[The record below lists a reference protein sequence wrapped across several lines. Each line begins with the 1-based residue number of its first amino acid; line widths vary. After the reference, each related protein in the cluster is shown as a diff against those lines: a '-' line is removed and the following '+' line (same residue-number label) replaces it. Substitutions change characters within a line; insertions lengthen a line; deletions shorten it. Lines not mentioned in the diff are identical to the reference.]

1 MNNFY
6 KTSPR
11 IRKIVPPFLLHILA
25 PNKIKRPILRKK
37 GDCSQWPSKK
47 YYALFDQSIVSTK
60 TKCLKLNTKSQFLFV
75 V

>member
-11 IRKIVPPFLLHILA
+11 IRTIVPHFLLHILA

-37 GDCSQWPSKK
+37 GDCSQWPFWFATVQKVLC
-47 YYALFDQSIVSTK
+47 LFIFEIMQMVLAASY
-60 TKCLKLNTKSQFLFV
+60 
-75 V
+75 